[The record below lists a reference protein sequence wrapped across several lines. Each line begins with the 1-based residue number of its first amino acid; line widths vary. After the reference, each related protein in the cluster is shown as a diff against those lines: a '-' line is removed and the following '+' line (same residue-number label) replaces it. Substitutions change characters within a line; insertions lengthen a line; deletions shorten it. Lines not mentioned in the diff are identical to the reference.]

1 MIKMTHL
8 ATLKQ
13 SGCLLLILLVM
24 FTQGFYLNHIHKL
37 VFASIE
43 IIIKLF

>member
-13 SGCLLLILLVM
+13 SGCLLLILETAY
-24 FTQGFYLNHIHKL
+24 FTSKPILLTKN
-37 VFASIE
+37 IE
-43 IIIKLF
+43 KKVRSKVRF